1 MKLELACRVAQGV
14 RGSCDD
20 RALLLGKI
28 LDQDSHSGEGDAPL
42 IAVVCDGC
50 GGYAGGGTA
59 AETVLSA
66 LSQAP
71 LETLADPGGLVEALE
86 GARRAVEGKK
96 RELPQLSEMCTT
108 VAGCVFLEDRTFVF
122 HAGDSRVYRY
132 DGTSLARMTVDH
144 SAVQSMVD
152 AGRMSAEDGR
162 KSPQRKIITRCIGMD
177 CPPPEIY
184 VSQSPVL
191 PGEVFLLCSDGLW
204 ECMPDEELKGLLSQ
218 GGAPAGQVERLVDY
232 ALQAGSDD
240 NITACLCARRGG
252 DMAAEATAE
261 EPFVLD

>member
-1 MKLELACRVAQGV
+1 MELRPYQ
-14 RGSCDD
+14 
-20 RALLLGKI
+20 
-28 LDQDSHSGEGDAPL
+28 E
-42 IAVVCDGC
+42 
-50 GGYAGGGTA
+50 
-59 AETVLSA
+59 E
-66 LSQAP
+66 
-71 LETLADPGGLVEALE
+71 
-86 GARRAVEGKK
+86 ARRAVEGKK
-96 RELPQLSEMCTT
+96 RELPELSEMCTT

-162 KSPQRKIITRCIGMD
+162 KSPQRNIITRCIGMD

-204 ECMPDEELKGLLSQ
+204 ECMPDEELK
-218 GGAPAGQVERLVDY
+218 
-232 ALQAGSDD
+232 
-240 NITACLCARRGG
+240 
-252 DMAAEATAE
+252 AEANKWELSHGGISGRTAQQ
-261 EPFVLD
+261 FVNYLDGQRSEHLD